1 MTTCPKCGTSID
13 NQTSC
18 PGCGVIFAKMR
29 ESEDAGQAAAE
40 KRAATDKAKKQAE
53 SRLVHCAAC
62 HAEISKTA
70 KQCPRCGEKRRVPVG
85 RATYIISGLILA
97 VVLVLISVDAERVQE
112 KQAATNKFL
121 ADNPEILHRR
131 AARGLCDARLRTG
144 LRDPESLVI
153 NEVTQ
158 NYSPATAA
166 ARITVLTGYEIR
178 AKNGF
183 GGYVGS
189 SHICTV
195 EIDQGNA
202 TLTDFI
208 KVGN

>member
-1 MTTCPKCGTSID
+1 MTTCPKCGTAID

-18 PGCGVIFAKMR
+18 PICGVIFAKMR
-29 ESEDAGQAAAE
+29 EAEDARQAAAE
-40 KRAATDKAKKQAE
+40 KRAATDKAKQQAE

-62 HAEISKTA
+62 RAEISKTA

-85 RATYIISGLILA
+85 RAAYIVSGLIL
-97 VVLVLISVDAERVQE
+97 VGVLVLISIDAERAQE
-112 KQAATNKFL
+112 NQAAKNKFI

-131 AARGLCDARLRTG
+131 TARSLCDARLRTG
-144 LRDPESLVI
+144 LRDPDSLVI
-153 NEVTQ
+153 NAVTQ
-158 NYSPATAA
+158 NYSPATAVES
-166 ARITVLTGYEIR
+166 ITVLTGYEIR